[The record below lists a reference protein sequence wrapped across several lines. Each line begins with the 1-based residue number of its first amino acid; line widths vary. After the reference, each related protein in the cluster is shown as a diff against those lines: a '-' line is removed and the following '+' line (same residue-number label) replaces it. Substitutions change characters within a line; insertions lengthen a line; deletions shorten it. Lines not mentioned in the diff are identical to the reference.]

1 MEITLKTLKFDAD
14 QKLVAYVE
22 KKVSKLDKFF
32 KGGAEV
38 AEVTLSLLHEP
49 ENKQAKIQIHVPG
62 EDLIIERNADSF
74 EQAITDC
81 VDAMKEKLTRT
92 KEKKFDKSATSRI
105 IL

>member
-32 KGGAEV
+32 KGGAEN

-92 KEKKFDKSATSRI
+92 KEKKFDK
-105 IL
+105 

>member
-1 MEITLKTLKFDAD
+1 MEIKIKTLKFDAD

-22 KKVSKLDKFF
+22 KKVAKLDKFF
-32 KGGAEV
+32 KGGSDLAD
-38 AEVTLSLLHEP
+38 VTLSLLHEP

-62 EDLIIERNADSF
+62 EDLVIERNADTF

-92 KEKKFDKSATSRI
+92 KEKKFDK
-105 IL
+105 